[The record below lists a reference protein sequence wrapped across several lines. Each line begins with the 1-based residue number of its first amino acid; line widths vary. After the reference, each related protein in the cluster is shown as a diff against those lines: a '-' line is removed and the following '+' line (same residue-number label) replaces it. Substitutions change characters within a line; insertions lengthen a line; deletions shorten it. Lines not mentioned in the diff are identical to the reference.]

1 VGAQDPDVLLIIVP
15 NASDGAYK
23 ASRTICK
30 SICSNSN
37 FQANS
42 AQHCKRISSI
52 KFVLDSGAIQHMVN
66 DERYFDELKD
76 IDKINISVAKKNE
89 SLTAKQQGDI
99 LVKTL
104 YKGDSSTKT
113 MKEYFI
119 YQRPK
124 MQSDVRKRGY
134 RVMFKG
140 DYAYALI
147 DNEIK
152 FVANTNGRN
161 GRLYEVMLHE

>member
-1 VGAQDPDVLLIIVP
+1 
-15 NASDGAYK
+15 
-23 ASRTICK
+23 
-30 SICSNSN
+30 
-37 FQANS
+37 
-42 AQHCKRISSI
+42 
-52 KFVLDSGAIQHMVN
+52 MVN